1 MPIPGEGNTVA
12 DFLHSPDNVIKTEW
26 ERHFVLWPRTS
37 VTKKRIWLRY
47 AYRRTVRMRV
57 ELPQLPV
64 NSSHRVEWATWEEIL
79 QAKLTG
85 KWT

>member
-1 MPIPGEGNTVA
+1 VPIPGDGNSVA
-12 DFLHSPDNVIKTEW
+12 DYLHSSDNVIKTEW
-26 ERHFVLWPRTS
+26 EKKFVLWPRTS

-47 AYRRTVRMRV
+47 AYRREVKMRI

-64 NSSHRVEWATWEEIL
+64 NSSHRVEWATWDEIAFL
-79 QAKLTG
+79 KLTG